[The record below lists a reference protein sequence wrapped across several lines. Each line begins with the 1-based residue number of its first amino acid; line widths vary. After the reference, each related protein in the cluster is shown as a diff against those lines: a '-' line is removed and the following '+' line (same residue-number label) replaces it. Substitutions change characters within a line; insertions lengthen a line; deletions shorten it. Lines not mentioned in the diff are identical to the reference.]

1 MDNERIH
8 ELFAGVGPV
17 SVRKMFGGKSIY
29 RDGLIFAIDLDD
41 ELMLKA
47 DEMSAP
53 DFVAAGCRQWV
64 YTHSRTGRVTPMPYW
79 SIPDEA
85 LDDPDEMTPWARKA
99 IDASARVEAAKTKAP
114 KKAKPG
120 KAKPSKK

>member
-8 ELFAGVGPV
+8 ELFSGVGPV
-17 SVRKMFGGKSIY
+17 SIRKMFGGKSIY

-47 DEMSAP
+47 DETSVP
-53 DFVAAGCRQWV
+53 DFEAAGCRQWV
-64 YTHSRTGRVTPMPYW
+64 YTHSKTGRVTPMPYW

-85 LDDPDEMTPWARKA
+85 LDDPDEMTPWARRA
-99 IDASARVEAAKTKAP
+99 IEASVRVEAVRAP
-114 KKAKPG
+114 KRAKP
-120 KAKPSKK
+120 KKKK

>member
-8 ELFAGVGPV
+8 ELFSGVGPV
-17 SVRKMFGGKSIY
+17 SIRKMFGGKSIY

-47 DEMSAP
+47 DETSAP

-85 LDDPDEMTPWARKA
+85 MDDPDEMTPWARKA
-99 IDASARVEAAKTKAP
+99 IDASVRVEAAKAANP
-114 KKAKPG
+114 K
-120 KAKPSKK
+120 SKSRKSV